1 MRKVLAISLAL
12 LLVIPLWGCAK
23 KDGDNEEEEKEVTAE
38 DLLKKDLD
46 DVSIVMVIA
55 KQDFKDDEYAIP
67 RQLFESLGA
76 TITVAAKTK
85 GTCAGL
91 DGLEVEADLAL
102 SEVNMD
108 KFDGAI
114 FIGGPGVESLYDDRD
129 AHVVAQKTAEQGKV
143 LGAICLAPVV
153 LANAGVLDGVEVTVF
168 ETAKYHEAVEMIKK
182 QGAIYAI
189 SEKTGLPYKVK
200 ISGNIITANGPP
212 AAQDFAQ
219 RIAGMLK
226 NQKILAEQKAKE
238 EEMK

>member
-12 LLVIPLWGCAK
+12 LLVIPLLGCAK
-23 KDGDNEEEEKEVTAE
+23 KDGDNEEEEKEITAE

-46 DVSIVMVIA
+46 DVNIVMVIA
-55 KQDFKDDEYAIP
+55 QQDFKDDEYAIP

-108 KFDGAI
+108 EFDGAI
-114 FIGGPGVESLYDDRD
+114 FIGGPGVESLYNDGD
-129 AHVVAQKTAEQGKV
+129 AHAVAQETAEQGKV

-168 ETAKYHEAVEMIKK
+168 ETAKYHEAVEMIEKM
-182 QGAIYAI
+182 GAIYT
-189 SEKTGLPYKVK
+189 SKKVD
-200 ISGNIITANGPP
+200 ISGNIITANGPA

-219 RIAGMLK
+219 RTAGLLR

>member
-12 LLVIPLWGCAK
+12 LLVIPLLGCAK

-46 DVSIVMVIA
+46 DVNIVMVIA

-76 TITVAAKTK
+76 TIKVAAKTK

-108 KFDGAI
+108 EFDGAI
-114 FIGGPGVESLYDDRD
+114 FIGGPGVESLYNDGD
-129 AHVVAQKTAEQGKV
+129 AHAVAQKAAEQGKV

-153 LANAGVLDGVEVTVF
+153 LANAGVLDGVEATVF
-168 ETAKYHEAVEMIKK
+168 ETGKYHEAVEMIEKM
-182 QGAIYAI
+182 GAIYTA
-189 SEKTGLPYKVK
+189 KMVD

-219 RIAGMLK
+219 RVAGMLK

>member
-12 LLVIPLWGCAK
+12 LLVIPLLGCAK

-55 KQDFKDDEYAIP
+55 QQDFKDDEYAIP

-76 TITVAAKTK
+76 TIKVAAKTK

-108 KFDGAI
+108 EFDGAI
-114 FIGGPGVESLYDDRD
+114 FIGGPGVESLYNDGD
-129 AHVVAQKTAEQGKV
+129 AHAVAQKTAEQGKV

-153 LANAGVLDGVEVTVF
+153 LANAGVLDGVEATVF
-168 ETAKYHEAVEMIKK
+168 ETAKYHEAVEMIEKM
-182 QGAIYAI
+182 GAIYTA
-189 SEKTGLPYKVK
+189 KMVD

-219 RIAGMLK
+219 RVAGMLK